1 MPDIKKF
8 MDKSLSAV
16 QRGAKSFNETVAPK
30 IGKAVNDATESAGKA
45 IADGSDKIASVGKN
59 AKDTVMNQLDVNHD
73 GNVDI
78 VDIITLGLKTPGIK
92 VNREQFL
99 KKELTIHY
107 DEETVKKAIAK
118 TPVAAKIPAEDIDK
132 ISDAVIQYERYFV
145 SGISTALGAPGGAAM
160 VATIPADIIQYYG
173 YMLRAAQKLMYL
185 YGFPQIVSEDDETQI
200 DSATMNLLV
209 VAMGVMFG
217 VAGANN
223 AVKAMAKALG
233 NGVEKQLMRRALTK
247 GTIYPIVK
255 SIAKWFGVRMTKEVF
270 SGFFKKAIP
279 VVGGVIGGGI
289 TYVSFKPC
297 CERLKESLKD
307 TKLSNANHK
316 ETKEE
321 SAIYEAIVQEIEE

>member
-1 MPDIKKF
+1 MRDDNCIFCKIANGEIPSATLYEDEEFRVILDLGPASKGHALILPKNHYRNLYDI
-8 MDKSLSAV
+8 D
-16 QRGAKSFNETVAPK
+16 E
-30 IGKAVNDATESAGKA
+30 ATASKA
-45 IADGSDKIASVGKN
+45 ICLAKKMITKMTDVLGCDGYNIVQNNEEAAGQTVFHFHMHLIPRYKNDNVG
-59 AKDTVMNQLDVNHD
+59 
-73 GNVDI
+73 
-78 VDIITLGLKTPGIK
+78 LGWHMG
-92 VNREQFL
+92 
-99 KKELTIHY
+99 ELT
-107 DEETVKKAIAK
+107 E
-118 TPVAAKIPAEDIDK
+118 EDIDK
-132 ISDAVIQYERYFV
+132 IADAVIQYERYFV